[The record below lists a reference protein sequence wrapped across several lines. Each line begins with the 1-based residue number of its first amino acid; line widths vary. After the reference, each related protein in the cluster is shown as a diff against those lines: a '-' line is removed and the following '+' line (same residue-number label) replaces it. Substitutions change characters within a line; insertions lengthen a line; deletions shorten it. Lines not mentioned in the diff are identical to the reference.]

1 MDRLQHMHDRLRYP
15 SAEDGK
21 AVLRKLIPPSAL
33 LGLAG
38 MLKPFAPAEAEAIT
52 HLGKESAFTVDDL
65 SKKARLAAIPG
76 FAIAGIL
83 YGVLSYQEVRN
94 RVQFGDHLTVSKVAP
109 GKNYFGRTLYPELED
124 ERFVGEL
131 HFKGKW
137 KLRYS
142 PEENAVTVMRAA
154 FRDLH
159 TLASAVEQNDSSLRD
174 FNYFV
179 ALSSMVTPLF
189 ERFDFKVTHYKNQLG
204 LPPLGQPN
212 QRDIRLEM
220 RPVMA
225 LLIDKQVLVR
235 NKEKLA
241 RAAHM

>member
-1 MDRLQHMHDRLRYP
+1 MDRLQYICDRLRYP

-21 AVLRKLIPPSAL
+21 AVLRRLIPPSAL

-38 MLKPFAPAEAEAIT
+38 MLKHIAPAEAEVIT
-52 HLGKESAFTVDDL
+52 TLGKESVFTVDDL

-76 FAIAGIL
+76 FALAGL
-83 YGVLSYQEVRN
+83 LFGALSYQEVRN
-94 RVQFGDHLTVSKVAP
+94 RVLFGNHLTVSKVAP
-109 GKNYFGRTLYPELED
+109 GQNYFGRALYPQMAG

-137 KLRYS
+137 RLRYS
-142 PEENAVTVMRAA
+142 PKESAVTVMRAA
-154 FRDLH
+154 FYDLH
-159 TLASAVEQNDSSLRD
+159 TLALAVENNDPSLQD

-189 ERFDFKVTHYKNQLG
+189 ERFGFEVKHFKNQLG
-204 LPPLGQPN
+204 LPPLGQPS

-225 LLIDKQVLVR
+225 LLIDKQGLVR
-235 NKEKLA
+235 NKEKFA
-241 RAAHM
+241 KAAHL